1 MKQDVYIYK
10 TDAMRRLVYL
20 VSHGYTRH
28 TSGMVSPAKAEG
40 LALKFSDRYGIER
53 TSQQRFRSKAKGQA
67 NAFLVLWAESKET
80 VRWWLLATPGE
91 GLVSQLEELKDVT
104 DKRSR
109 ITLTGYE
116 LVQMPRKGRLAD
128 WTWRMTPDNREAW
141 QERLKTAVR
150 SGNDELMRQALHSL
164 KRVPAFAE
172 SRREAFSLLRLAE
185 AEWQRVQSG
194 EWPYGKA
201 YIGWFGRFQKGDT
214 LPLDTFSK
222 RRTQYDGQ

>member
-1 MKQDVYIYK
+1 MKHNVYVHK

-20 VSHGYTRH
+20 VSHGYARY
-28 TSGMVSPAKAEG
+28 TSGTVSAAKAEG
-40 LALKFSDRYGIER
+40 LTLKFSDRYGIER
-53 TSQQRFRSKAKGQA
+53 TSQQRFRAKAKGQA
-67 NAFLVLWAESKET
+67 NAFLVLWAESKE
-80 VRWWLLATPGE
+80 VVYWWLLATPGD
-91 GLVSQLEELKDVT
+91 GLITQLEELKDVT

-128 WTWRMTPDNREAW
+128 WTWRMTADNREAW

-150 SGNDELMRQALHSL
+150 NGNDELIRQALHSL
-164 KRVPAFAE
+164 RRVPAFAE

-185 AEWQRVQSG
+185 VEWQRVQSG

-214 LPLDTFSK
+214 LPLDAFSK
-222 RRTQYDGQ
+222 RRSKHDGQ